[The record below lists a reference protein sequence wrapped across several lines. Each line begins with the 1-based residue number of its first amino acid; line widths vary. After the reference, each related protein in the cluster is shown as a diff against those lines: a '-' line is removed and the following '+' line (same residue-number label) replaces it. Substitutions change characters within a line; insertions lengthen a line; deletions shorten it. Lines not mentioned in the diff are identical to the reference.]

1 MTTLTTIKTAEE
13 MTRKRLRMMMKK
25 MTKNMTKKM
34 RKRMTKKMMR
44 KKTRMLMVITS
55 SEPVGATILIQLGT
69 CPDRFVSTA
78 DHNEDGD
85 DDDDGHANGHN
96 DDDENNDGYLAGEMV
111 DLVCVL
117 ALRELPI
124 EQRHVFV
131 WLILQHLCICVFTY
145 LCVCVFVYFVM
156 CCISR

>member
-1 MTTLTTIKTAEE
+1 MTTLTTIKSAEE

-34 RKRMTKKMMR
+34 TKKMMR
-44 KKTRMLMVITS
+44 KKTRMLMMITS

-85 DDDDGHANGHN
+85 DEHDDDHN
-96 DDDENNDGYLAGEMV
+96 MMMMKTTMATLLA
-111 DLVCVL
+111 
-117 ALRELPI
+117 R
-124 EQRHVFV
+124 
-131 WLILQHLCICVFTY
+131 W
-145 LCVCVFVYFVM
+145 
-156 CCISR
+156 